1 MRTHFLLASMVA
13 STVFLTAACDKS
25 STATPDNTPSTPAS
39 TTAPVMSA
47 PAASAAAPAMS
58 AAPASATAAAG
69 AEVGQAAPDFTLTD
83 LDGKSVSLHDL
94 KGKTVVLEWFNP
106 HCPFV
111 KAAHTKGSL
120 KTMAADRVAAA
131 KGSLVWLSINSGG
144 AGKEGAGA
152 DASRD
157 GAKAL
162 NVKNPIL
169 LDGDGKVGHLYGATN
184 TPNLYV
190 IAPDGTLAYRGAID
204 NSPDGEL
211 EAPTGGK
218 VINYVGVA
226 LDALKSGTPIA
237 DKVTKPYGC
246 SVKYAAS

>member
-1 MRTHFLLASMVA
+1 MRTKLLLSSLVA
-13 STVFLTAACDKS
+13 STVLLAAGCDKA
-25 STATPDNTPSTPAS
+25 STATPD
-39 TTAPVMSA
+39 TAPSA
-47 PAASAAAPAMS
+47 PVATNAPPMTSAAPAMTVAPTS
-58 AAPASATAAAG
+58 AMAAATAT
-69 AEVGQAAPDFTLTD
+69 VGQPAPDFTLTD

-120 KTMAADRVAAA
+120 KTMAADRVAAG
-131 KGSLVWLSINSGG
+131 KGNLVWLSINSGG

-157 GAKAL
+157 GARAL

-184 TPNLYV
+184 TPNMFV

-204 NSPDGEL
+204 NSPDGEM

-218 VINYVGVA
+218 LINYVGAA
-226 LDALKSGTPIA
+226 LDAIAAGKPIDA
-237 DKVTKPYGC
+237 RTTQPYGC
-246 SVKYAAS
+246 SVKYTSS

>member
-13 STVFLTAACDKS
+13 STVFLTTACDKS
-25 STATPDNTPSTPAS
+25 STATPDNTTSTPANS
-39 TTAPVMSA
+39 PAATASAPV
-47 PAASAAAPAMS
+47 ASAAPAMS
-58 AAPASATAAAG
+58 AAPASGVAAAG
-69 AEVGQAAPDFTLTD
+69 AEVGKVAPDFTLTD

-120 KTMAADRVAAA
+120 KTMAADRVAAG

-152 DASRD
+152 DASRE

-169 LDGDGKVGHLYGATN
+169 LDADGKVGHLYGATN
-184 TPNLYV
+184 TPNMYV

-226 LDALKSGTPIA
+226 LDALKAGAPIA

>member
-1 MRTHFLLASMVA
+1 M
-13 STVFLTAACDKS
+13 AA
-25 STATPDNTPSTPAS
+25 T
-39 TTAPVMSA
+39 
-47 PAASAAAPAMS
+47 
-58 AAPASATAAAG
+58 SAT
-69 AEVGQAAPDFTLTD
+69 VGQPAPDFTLTD

-94 KGKTVVLEWFNP
+94 KGKTVVLEWWNP

-111 KAAHTKGSL
+111 KAAHTRGSL

-131 KGSLVWLSINSGG
+131 KGNLVWLAINSGG

-184 TPNLYV
+184 TPNMYV

-204 NSPDGEL
+204 NSPDGEM

-218 VINYVGVA
+218 LINYVGAA
-226 LDALKSGTPIA
+226 LDALAAGKPVDAKT
-237 DKVTKPYGC
+237 TQPYGC
-246 SVKYAAS
+246 SVKYTNAS